1 MAAIN
6 KSQRIRAL
14 VVMGML
20 TFGFLAVFYR
30 LADIMLIDHDWYL
43 HKARGQQVRKE
54 INPVKRGTIYD
65 RRGRELAINLET
77 ESIFCN
83 PADISSAGDVARA
96 LAAATKADEKTIY
109 ARLVTNKRFSWIERK
124 MDTMQARQIRDLK
137 LKGVGLIPEMKRIY
151 PKGMLASHVVGFVNL
166 DNKGVEGV
174 EGGYDRYLSS
184 KEESKLVTRDAK
196 GNHLST
202 GTNRE
207 IRGNN
212 VTLTIDEGLQYI
224 LEKNLDAAMIKWKA
238 SAATAIMM
246 DPYTGEILALAN
258 RPTFNPTDLSNVDMN
273 EVRNRAITDVFEPGS
288 TFKVVVGI
296 AALEEK
302 TVKSGTR
309 IDCSAG
315 FVEVGGKRIKD
326 DHRHGVLSFHEVI
339 QKSSNVGTI
348 KTALMLGKDKVYEYI
363 KKFGFGDKTGIDLQ
377 GEISGLLRHSDKWS
391 GMSIG
396 SIAIGQEIGVTPL
409 QIVRAYA
416 VVANGGYLV
425 TPHVVKEIRD
435 PDGALIMKA
444 ETKAERIISEATVA
458 TFREILKTVTEEG
471 GTAVKAAVEGNSVAG
486 KTGTAQIYDPKTKRY
501 SKTRYIASFVGFVP
515 ADNPRLAM
523 VVVIKEPKGSIYG
536 GLVAGPLF
544 RDIANQ
550 ALSYL
555 TVPMDKTND
564 KGMVVLADKEEKH

>member
-54 INPVKRGTIYD
+54 INPVKRGSIYD
-65 RRGRELAINLET
+65 RKGRELAINLET

-83 PADISSAGDVARA
+83 PSEILSADDLARTLASAIK
-96 LAAATKADEKTIY
+96 TDEKIIY

-124 MDTMQARQIRDLK
+124 METMQARQIRDMK
-137 LKGVGLIPEMKRIY
+137 LKGVGLIPEMKRVY
-151 PKGMLASHVVGFVNL
+151 PKGILASHVIGFVNL
-166 DNKGVEGV
+166 DNKGMEGV
-174 EGGYDRYLSS
+174 ESGYDKYLSS
-184 KEESKLVTRDAK
+184 KEESKFVTRDAK

-202 GTNRE
+202 GTNKE

-212 VTLTIDEGLQYI
+212 VVLTIDEGLQYI

-238 SAATAIMM
+238 AAATAIMM
-246 DPYTGEILALAN
+246 DPHTGEILALAN
-258 RPTFNPTDLSNVDMN
+258 RPTFDPSELSNVDLN
-273 EVRNRAITDVFEPGS
+273 EVRNRAITDIFEPGS
-288 TFKVVVGI
+288 TFKVVVGM

-302 TVKSGTR
+302 AVKPETR

-315 FVEVGGKRIKD
+315 FVEVGGRRIKD
-326 DHRHGVLSFHEVI
+326 DHKHGVLSFHEVI

-348 KTALMLGKDKVYEYI
+348 KTALMLGKDKVYKYI
-363 KKFGFGDKTGIDLQ
+363 KKLGFGDKTGIDLQ
-377 GEISGLLRHSDKWS
+377 GEIPGLLRHADRWS

-435 PDGALIMKA
+435 PDGAIIMKV
-444 ETKAERIISEATVA
+444 ETKAERVISEETVA
-458 TFREILKTVTEEG
+458 IFRGILKTVTEAG
-471 GTAVKAAVEGNSVAG
+471 GTATKAAVEGNSVAG
-486 KTGTAQIYDPKTKRY
+486 KTGTAQIFDPKTKKY

-523 VVVIKEPKGSIYG
+523 VVVIKEPKGAIYG
-536 GLVAGPLF
+536 GVVAGPLF
-544 RDIANQ
+544 KDIANQ

-555 TVPMDKTND
+555 TVPMDKATE
-564 KGMVVLADKEEKH
+564 KGMIVMADKEEQR